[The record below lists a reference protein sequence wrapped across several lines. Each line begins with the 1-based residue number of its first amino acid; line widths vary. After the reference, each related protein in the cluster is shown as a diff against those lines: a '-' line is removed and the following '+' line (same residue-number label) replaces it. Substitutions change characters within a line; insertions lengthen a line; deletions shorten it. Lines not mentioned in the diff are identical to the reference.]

1 MWDLKA
7 SIKQIL
13 PQVISW
19 RRQLH
24 MHPEIA
30 NQEEQTSQLVVS
42 VLEDAGIQ
50 VTRYPESTAVV
61 GTLVGGRPGRTI
73 ALRADMDALPV
84 QEESG
89 LDFASRVAGKMHACG
104 HDMHVS
110 NLLGVASLLAANRRL
125 VPGAV
130 KFIFQPA
137 EEGGNSGA
145 RQLVAAGVMNGV
157 EKIFALH
164 MQPELP
170 TGQISVTPG
179 YCTSNSDG
187 AVVTIIG
194 KGGHGAHPETTVDA
208 IVVGAEVVGALQT
221 IASRN
226 LAAQQAGVV
235 TVGTFHAGTVR
246 NIIAEQAEMQLSL
259 RSLTKETQQ
268 LLRDRIEQLVQ
279 GITAAYQ
286 ATYKFD
292 YQYGYPAVFNH
303 DEAIKELLNAATP
316 ILGEDNVIVNP
327 LASMVGEDFAYYA
340 EKAPGVLFWLG
351 ARVPADKQAYPLHN
365 PKVQFNEESLK
376 IGIEIMLSIVLN
388 GCVKG

>member
-1 MWDLKA
+1 MWDIKE
-7 SIKQIL
+7 SIEKLL
-13 PQVISW
+13 PQVVSW

-30 NQEEQTSQLVVS
+30 NQEVQTSQLVAS
-42 VLEDAGIQ
+42 VLEAADIQ

-89 LDFASRVAGKMHACG
+89 LDFSSQVAGKMHACG

-110 NLLGVASLLAANRRL
+110 NLLGVASLLAANREQ
-125 VPGAV
+125 VPGTV

-145 RQLVAAGVMNGV
+145 LQLVAAGVMEGV
-157 EKIFALH
+157 EKIFGLH

-194 KGGHGAHPETTVDA
+194 KGGHGAHPEATVDA
-208 IVVGAEVVGALQT
+208 IVVGAEVIGALQT

-259 RSLTKETQQ
+259 RSLTKETQL

-279 GITAAYQ
+279 GITAAHG
-286 ATYKFD
+286 ASCKFD

-303 DEAIKELLNAATP
+303 EAAVSELLSVATP
-316 ILGEDNVIVNP
+316 ILGEANVIVNP

-351 ARVPADKQAYPLHN
+351 ARVPADEPAYPLHN
-365 PKVQFNEESLK
+365 PKVRFNEDCLK
-376 IGIEIMLSIVLN
+376 LGMEIMLSVVTN
-388 GCVKG
+388 G

>member
-1 MWDLKA
+1 MNIEQL
-7 SIKQIL
+7 L
-13 PQVISW
+13 PRVVEW

-30 NQEEQTSQLVVS
+30 NEEVQTSQLVAS
-42 VLEDAGIQ
+42 VLEQAGIE

-61 GTLVGGRPGRTI
+61 GTLVGGRPGRTV

-89 LDFASRVAGKMHACG
+89 LEFCSQIPGKMHACG

-110 NLLGVASLLAANRRL
+110 ILLGVASLLAAQREQ
-125 VPGAV
+125 VPGTV

-137 EEGGNSGA
+137 EEGGYSGA
-145 RQLVAAGVMNGV
+145 RPLVEAGVMEGV
-157 EKIFALH
+157 EKVFALH

-170 TGQISVTPG
+170 TGQISFTPG

-187 AVVTIIG
+187 AVVTVIG
-194 KGGHGAHPETTVDA
+194 KGGHGAHPEGAIDA
-208 IVVGAEVVGALQT
+208 IVIAAEIVGALQT
-221 IASRN
+221 ITSRN

-246 NIIAEQAEMQLSL
+246 NIIAERAELQLSL

-268 LLRDRIEQLVQ
+268 LLKERIEQLVQ
-279 GITAAYQ
+279 GITAAYG
-286 ATYKFD
+286 ATYKYD
-292 YQYGYPAVFNH
+292 YLYGYPAVFNH
-303 DEAIKELLNAATP
+303 EEAIAELMEAATP
-316 ILGEDNVIVNP
+316 VIGQENIIVNP

-351 ARVPADKQAYPLHN
+351 ARVPEGQPAYPLHN
-365 PKVQFNEESLK
+365 PKVQFNEDALRL
-376 IGIEIMLSIVLN
+376 GMEIMCNIVL
-388 GCVKG
+388 KG

>member
-1 MWDLKA
+1 MFDLKTN
-7 SIKQIL
+7 IEKTL
-13 PQVISW
+13 PQVINW

-30 NQEEQTSQLVVS
+30 NEEVRTSQLVAR
-42 VLEDAGIQ
+42 VLEEAGIET
-50 VTRYPESTAVV
+50 TRYPESTAVV
-61 GTLVGGRPGRTI
+61 GTLVGRRPGRTV

-84 QEESG
+84 HEESG
-89 LDFASRVAGKMHACG
+89 LDFASQVANRMHACG
-104 HDMHVS
+104 HDLHVS
-110 NLLGVASLLAANRRL
+110 NLLGVATILAANREQ
-125 VPGAV
+125 VPGTV

-145 RQLVAAGVMNGV
+145 RQLVDAGIMDGI

-194 KGGHGAHPETTVDA
+194 KGGHGAHPETTVDS
-208 IVVGAEVVGALQT
+208 IVIGAEVIGALQT
-221 IASRN
+221 ISSRN

-246 NIIAEQAEMQLSL
+246 NIIAEQAVMQLSL
-259 RSLTKETQQ
+259 RSLTKETQL

-279 GITAAYQ
+279 GITAAHQ
-286 ATYKFD
+286 ATYKYD

-303 DEAIKELLNAATP
+303 EVAVEELLATATP
-316 ILGEDNVIVNP
+316 ILGEANVIVNP

-340 EKAPGVLFWLG
+340 EKAPGALFWLG
-351 ARVPADKQAYPLHN
+351 ARVPADESAYPLHN
-365 PKVQFNEESLK
+365 PKVQFNEGALSV
-376 IGIEIMLSIVLN
+376 GMEIMLSIVVN
-388 GCVKG
+388 G